1 MSVEIGVFL
10 DPSASA
16 LPRLHEAVRVAE
28 ETGFDYV
35 SVQDHPYVR
44 DHLDTFSLMAWL
56 AGRTRRLRLVT
67 NVANLPLRPAP
78 MLAKAS
84 ASIDVLSAGRFVLG
98 LGGGRAWPQIAALGG
113 PVWSPP
119 EVVAAVQ
126 DAVRV
131 CRAQWRA
138 DSPAPLDGARDAPD
152 AQTDTA
158 VGPAL
163 AHAIPIWLGA
173 AGPRMLT
180 VLGRIADGWIAPLA
194 TPFESKPTAQRR
206 IDAAATAAGR
216 DPSEIRRVIQLV
228 GTAAANA
235 PYRMR
240 PTRGDN
246 RMPIRATPRN
256 WAEILTEFVTE
267 QRFDAV
273 NLVLEHTTPEQ
284 VALFGEQVIPEV
296 RANLGQRDDGSKTA
310 VTPSTGDD
318 PPKITP
324 G

>member
-1 MSVEIGVFL
+1 VTVSVEIGVFL
-10 DPSASA
+10 NPDADA
-16 LPRLHEAVRVAE
+16 LPQLREAVQVAE
-28 ETGFDYV
+28 QAGFDYV
-35 SVQDHPYVR
+35 SVQDHPYAGN
-44 DHLDTFSLMAWL
+44 HLDTFSLLAWL
-56 AGRTRRLRLVT
+56 AGRTQRLRLIT

-113 PVWSPP
+113 PVWTPP
-119 EVVAAVQ
+119 EVVAAVEE
-126 DAVRV
+126 AVRV
-131 CRAQWRA
+131 CRALRRPGTPVLLDGTRYAQA
-138 DSPAPLDGARDAPD
+138 GTAAGPAPARP
-152 AQTDTA
+152 
-158 VGPAL
+158 
-163 AHAIPIWLGA
+163 IPIWLGA

-180 VLGRIADGWIAPLA
+180 LLGRIADGWIAPLA
-194 TPFESKPTAQRR
+194 TPFESKPAAQRT

-216 DPSEIRRVIQLV
+216 DPAAIRRVIQLV

-256 WAEILTEFVTE
+256 WAEIITEFVTE

-273 NLVLEHTTPEQ
+273 NLVLEHATPEQ
-284 VALFGEQVIPEV
+284 VALFGEEVIPEI
-296 RANLGQRDDGSKTA
+296 RAGLAAAT
-310 VTPSTGDD
+310 
-318 PPKITP
+318 
-324 G
+324 